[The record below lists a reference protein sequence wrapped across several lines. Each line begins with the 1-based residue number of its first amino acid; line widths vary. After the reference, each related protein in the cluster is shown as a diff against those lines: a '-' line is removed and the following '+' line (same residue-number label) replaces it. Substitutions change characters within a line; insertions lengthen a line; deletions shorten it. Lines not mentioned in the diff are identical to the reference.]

1 MVFDRVDAVANR
13 AHTDDGTM
21 LFVWLAIEGL
31 QPRPFG
37 FSPSVAV
44 DLLAAI
50 HFVSQQAEIARDRLA
65 AQGHAFPH
73 TLSRFKRQRRWRHLS
88 LTKSAYGYFFVIIQ
102 DLISL
107 YLRILHELCEIDSML
122 LCRQLRNCRNRRIK
136 NLTHARSFWGVSR
149 MKLSQLR

>member
-1 MVFDRVDAVANR
+1 MAMVFDRVDAVANR

-73 TLSRFKRQRRWRHLS
+73 TFITVQTAETLETFEPDKIGVRIFFRDNSGLDLALSADTARALRDRLDDALS
-88 LTKSAYGYFFVIIQ
+88 LAEESSKS
-102 DLISL
+102 S
-107 YLRILHELCEIDSML
+107 H
-122 LCRQLRNCRNRRIK
+122 
-136 NLTHARSFWGVSR
+136 
-149 MKLSQLR
+149 